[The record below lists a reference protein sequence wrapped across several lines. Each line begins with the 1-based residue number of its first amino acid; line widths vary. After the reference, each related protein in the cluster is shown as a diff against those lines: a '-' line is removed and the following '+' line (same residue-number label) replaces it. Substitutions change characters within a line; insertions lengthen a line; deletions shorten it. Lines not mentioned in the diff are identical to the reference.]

1 VLDLLC
7 SENHVC
13 ASLKSALLPSV
24 AGMDGKA
31 DMNRLLFQ
39 PTQSSE
45 EDPRATA
52 IHLAQEL
59 LHDLSL
65 FNMWVLEAR
74 NAAQN

>member
-1 VLDLLC
+1 
-7 SENHVC
+7 
-13 ASLKSALLPSV
+13 
-24 AGMDGKA
+24 MDGKA